1 MVVARA
7 REGGCGL
14 ACFAGLRE
22 AQLPGCHAKSAG
34 FQTQKPWQQPVA
46 WESGHQ
52 SRKCSIS
59 VTISQNAE
67 THGEEERK
75 LAKVESLASVE
86 TRRRMPPSL
95 LPCFPP
101 AYFSLTPPAVL
112 HLASVSCPPMGKEEG
127 QSCLPSRNNGRSP
140 SAARAVDVRAFTR
153 PQSLPARFSA
163 FIFFLSS
170 SQSQPHQNQHP
181 RAVIAKHRL
190 SGLTVSRSP
199 VSGAAHLVP
208 SLALAKLTHACSDV
222 VAYMNVSK
230 RRPHPGPPFDRRSRA
245 SQPPGARRRSRFT
258 PVPNRTRPLVH
269 CDAIPVRALA
279 PTY

>member
-1 MVVARA
+1 MGCVPCHAGWRPSNYHSDFASRRAREAVVVARA

-67 THGEEERK
+67 THGEKERK

-163 FIFFLSS
+163 FIFLSLRLRVNLIRINILGLS
-170 SQSQPHQNQHP
+170 LRNT
-181 RAVIAKHRL
+181 AHR
-190 SGLTVSRSP
+190 VSRCHDP
-199 VSGAAHLVP
+199 L
-208 SLALAKLTHACSDV
+208 
-222 VAYMNVSK
+222 
-230 RRPHPGPPFDRRSRA
+230 SRA
-245 SQPPGARRRSRFT
+245 PPVWYL
-258 PVPNRTRPLVH
+258 PWLWQN
-269 CDAIPVRALA
+269 
-279 PTY
+279 